1 MGIFSRLIFAYLA
14 IAGLLLAVGVYSTI
28 KLDQLNRG
36 THEIIGI
43 DNRILDLSKKLTES
57 TLSQVRYAR
66 KHALTR
72 DPTLYQQFLSSRD
85 DFDKSFSEVSSL
97 ADTAEKM
104 AALGVVRTYQLRYQ
118 SLNDLEDHLL
128 KANQSYDKTW
138 FEVEKGKMVD
148 GILEELEKL
157 EGYARRDIQNR
168 MNRLEEAGASSRK
181 LAAGLFFAALLL
193 AVVTSFLIT
202 RSITKPLALLMKK
215 TEEISLGIFKGDLNI
230 SSPPEISALA
240 NALNVTCNKLKVVDR
255 MKSDFFSM
263 MSHELRT
270 PLTSIKEGTS
280 LLLEGKSGAVTERQK
295 KLLGILEEESG
306 RLIRLVNAL
315 LDLSKM
321 EAGMMTYSFEQRSLA
336 PLIQRA
342 MTEIGPLIESKK
354 ISLEARISEGLPLV
368 RMDSE
373 RILQT
378 LRNLIG
384 NAVKFT
390 PDGGHVRISA
400 RAIPGGLEVSVAD
413 TGPGIPPDHLESIF
427 EKYQQASPTGSYRIN
442 GTGLGLAVAKHIIS
456 SHGGRIWAESEKQ
469 QGSTFFFVLPA

>member
-1 MGIFSRLIFAYLA
+1 MSIFSRLIFAYLV

-36 THEIIGI
+36 TREIIGI
-43 DNRILDLSKKLTES
+43 DNRILDSSKKLTES
-57 TLSQVRYAR
+57 MLSQVRYAK
-66 KHALTR
+66 KHALTK
-72 DPTLYQQFLSSRD
+72 DPTLYQQFLSARD
-85 DFDKSFSEVSSL
+85 DFDKTFGVVLSI

-104 AALGVVRTYQLRYQ
+104 GALGTARTYQLRYQ
-118 SLNDLEDHLL
+118 SLVDLEDHLL
-128 KANQSYDKTW
+128 KVNQSYDRTW
-138 FEVEKGKMVD
+138 FEAEKGKMLD

-157 EGYARRDIQNR
+157 EGYARRDIQSR
-168 MNRLEEAGASSRK
+168 MNRLEEAAVSSRK
-181 LAAGLFFAALLL
+181 LAAALFIAALLF
-193 AVVTSFLIT
+193 AVGTSLLIT
-202 RSITKPLALLMKK
+202 RSITKPLSLLMKK
-215 TEEISLGIFKGDLNI
+215 TEEISQGVFKGDLNI

-280 LLLEGKSGAVTERQK
+280 LLLEGKSGTVERQK

-336 PLIQRA
+336 PLIQKA

-413 TGPGIPPDHLESIF
+413 TGPGIPPDHLETIF

-456 SHGGRIWAESEKQ
+456 SHGGRIWAESETK